1 MAPPTSSHQIEEL
14 RQIPSLF
21 RQTRLMRR
29 QKRKISFDWFSE
41 GWRLDLSGAPDFF
54 TLHFPLLRDL
64 RLSSLSHMFLEQKK
78 TNEFSFFI
86 FLVSIISRFL
96 FAPPPFF
103 CGLLSNIISLSNLAG
118 DVGRS
123 NQMIIPLYVVVQLT
137 RVDWKEAG
145 RISSA
150 GAHSLI

>member
-1 MAPPTSSHQIEEL
+1 M
-14 RQIPSLF
+14 
-21 RQTRLMRR
+21 
-29 QKRKISFDWFSE
+29 
-41 GWRLDLSGAPDFF
+41 DLSGAPDFF

-78 TNEFSFFI
+78 TTEFSFFFI

-96 FAPPPFF
+96 FAPPFFF
-103 CGLLSNIISLSNLAG
+103 CVLLNNIISLSNLAG

-137 RVDWKEAG
+137 RVD
-145 RISSA
+145 
-150 GAHSLI
+150 